1 MANRRELVK
10 RRKSVRNIRK
20 ITRTMQLIATAR
32 FQHAMNQATA
42 TKPYASTLANM
53 VAAASRSA
61 TQLDQPLLK
70 TNESGSAALLVLTSN
85 RGFCGGYN
93 GNILRLAME
102 TLQEKRAADMDVNLN
117 VVGKKGIAYLR
128 FLGETI
134 DMKDDSVEEQ
144 PRFAQVSAIADDLMA
159 AYREEKI
166 ATLDV
171 CYMQFISAGIQKPAM
186 MRLLPISGIKQAT
199 GDSDDGD
206 SDNAGTENAPQ
217 SGEANTTID
226 FSPEPAELLDEL
238 LPASVRMRL
247 FQCFTE
253 AAASEQVARM
263 VAMKAATDA
272 AGDMIRLLTQKYNRA
287 RQTAI
292 TMELL
297 DIIGGVAA
305 IS

>member
-32 FQHAMNQATA
+32 FQHAMNRATA
-42 TKPYASTLANM
+42 TKPYASTMGKM
-53 VAAASRSA
+53 VAAAAKSA
-61 TQLDQPLLK
+61 EKVDNPLLK
-70 TNESGSAALLVLTSN
+70 TNESGADALLVITSN
-85 RGFCGGYN
+85 RGFCGGLN
-93 GNILRLAME
+93 GNVLRLAMD
-102 TLQEKRAADMDVNLN
+102 TLQEKRDAGETVNLN

-128 FLGETI
+128 FLGEEMAMQEDGI
-134 DMKDDSVEEQ
+134 DEQ
-144 PRFAQVSAIADDLMA
+144 PGFAQVSSIADTMMN
-159 AYREEKI
+159 AYRDGDI
-166 ATLDV
+166 SSLNV
-171 CYMQFISAGIQKPAM
+171 CYMQFISAGVQKPAIM
-186 MRLLPISGIKQAT
+186 QLLPIAGIG
-199 GDSDDGD
+199 GDEEGESET
-206 SDNAGTENAPQ
+206 TEPQ
-217 SGEANTTID
+217 STAETKID
-226 FSPEPAELLDEL
+226 FSPKPAELLNEL

-272 AGDMIRLLTQKYNRA
+272 AGDMIRVLTQQYNRA